1 MRKGKLYVIG
11 VDQMIL
17 PLTKKLKA
25 EGAIPTIARLMD
37 RSYITQAL
45 SSYPCYTPNNW
56 PVIATGAN
64 TGTHGNLA
72 WFVQMPDGVKV
83 PAFSS
88 IGVNAEFI
96 WEAAERQ
103 DLRCAILQYPGSAP
117 SRLKN
122 GYVING
128 TANPIF
134 GGCPYELAM
143 AEVYATLVNTQ
154 VSGLNKITLSPAK
167 DWTGLPGGGPPP
179 LATTIRVT
187 AKEEED
193 CQEWQVV
200 LLGGDN
206 GYDRAVVC
214 HNKDLATAIGE
225 SKLGE
230 WSEWTS
236 VPFGDRQGTV
246 RLKVIDLAPD
256 GSYFK
261 LYRSQ
266 IMPISGFSEPDEIG
280 RELIEKFGPYQEHV
294 SQAFDAHG
302 VIDYQTCLEEAELHS
317 QWVAKA
323 ALYLTQQKSCDM
335 FFTHWHFLDDVNH
348 YHLGYIDPDW
358 FMYDAA
364 KAPEH
369 WDKIRDAY
377 QVLDRMFATLMEEVS
392 KDDYVVMVADH
403 GCSSINRM
411 VYMERWLFDKGYLVF
426 KDPNTPKTALVRDW
440 YQKIDW
446 DKSKVWLHE
455 GVFLDAFNIFVN
467 EKHPDGYRQ
476 IQNDLIT
483 DLRTWLDPQTNHTV
497 VALALSK
504 RDAELVGLWGDQL
517 GDVLVILE
525 AGYQLGK
532 SEGRT
537 TLEDNLTELTAGHAR
552 MLPTE
557 ESKLGTQKAIF
568 TIAGPG
574 IKPGYEREVDKV
586 GHIKLLDVTPTLCH
600 LLGIE
605 PPAQSQ
611 GRIIYDVLEG
621 HDEARERP
629 ASTPYYKPTEQF
641 KAMLERFFEERDV
654 LSEEVVPC

>member
-1 MRKGKLYVIG
+1 MRNGKLYVIG

-17 PLTKKLKA
+17 PLTKRLKE
-25 EGAIPTIARLMD
+25 EGAIPTIAQIMD
-37 RSYITQAL
+37 RSYVTQAI

-72 WFVQMPDGVKV
+72 WFVQMPDGQKV

-88 IGVNAEFI
+88 IGVNAEFM

-103 DLRCAILQYPGSAP
+103 GLRSAVVQYPGSAP

-143 AEVYATLVNTQ
+143 AEVYATV
-154 VSGLNKITLSPAK
+154 VDVEISGFKKLTLSPAEGWK
-167 DWTGLPGGGPPP
+167 GLPASGSPP
-179 LATTIRVT
+179 LAATIGVT
-187 AKEEED
+187 AKELGNSR
-193 CQEWQVV
+193 EWQLVV
-200 LLGGDN
+200 LGTED
-206 GYDRAVVC
+206 GYNRILVC
-214 HNKDLATAIGE
+214 CEKDLATVIAE

-230 WSEWTS
+230 WSEWAS

-246 RLKVIDLAPD
+246 RFKLLDLAPD
-256 GSYFK
+256 GSCLK

-266 IMPISGFSEPDEIG
+266 IMPTSGFSEPDEIG
-280 RELIEKFGPYQEHV
+280 SELIERVGPYQEHV

-302 VIDYQTCLEEAELHS
+302 VIDYQTCIEEADLQS
-317 QWVAKA
+317 QWIAKS
-323 ALYLTQQKSCDM
+323 ALYLTQEKGCDI

-348 YHLGYIDPDW
+348 YHLGHVDPDW
-358 FMYDAA
+358 FLYDEA
-364 KAPEH
+364 KADEH
-369 WDKIRDAY
+369 WDKIREAY
-377 QVLDRMFATLMEEVS
+377 QVLDRMFATLMEGVGE
-392 KDDYVVMVADH
+392 DDYVMIVADH

-411 VYMERWLFDKGYLVF
+411 VYMERWLFDQGYLVF
-426 KDPNTPKTALVRDW
+426 KDPKTPKTALVRDW
-440 YQKIDW
+440 YEKIDW
-446 DKSKVWLHE
+446 EKSKVWLHE
-455 GVFLDAFNIFVN
+455 GVFLDAFNIFIN
-467 EKHPDGYRQ
+467 KDHPDGYRK

-483 DLRTWLDPQTNHTV
+483 DLRTWLDPVTNRTV
-497 VALALSK
+497 VALALGK

-537 TLEDNLTELTAGHAR
+537 VLEDNLTELTAGHAR

-557 ESKLGTQKAIF
+557 ESKFGTQKAIF

-574 IKPGYEREVDKV
+574 IKRGYEREVEKV
-586 GHIKLLDVTPTLCH
+586 GHIKLIDVTPTLCH

-605 PPAQSQ
+605 PPTQSQ
-611 GRIIYDVLEG
+611 GRIVYDVLEG
-621 HDEARERP
+621 HSEVRERP
-629 ASTPYYKPTEQF
+629 TTTPYYEPTEQF
-641 KAMLERFFEERDV
+641 KAMVEQFFEERDV